1 MVKRAFT
8 LIELLVVVAIIGVL
22 AGIGV
27 LSYNNFIGS
36 GKDAAIKA
44 QHQRIHDFIDV
55 NLTTKCLN
63 KDSRFTISGTA
74 GLQGWPNPTRT
85 IYCNY
90 TNPWQTVCEI
100 SQSFRQFHFAL
111 YLRNPIDN
119 SHASDYSR
127 PGSFTIDCEAQGSM
141 SVQEWVNKG
150 SPHSIIIL
158 SKLSD
163 GTEYKTYIPK
173 KWR

>member
-8 LIELLVVVAIIGVL
+8 LIELIVVVAIIGVL
-22 AGIGV
+22 ASIGV

-100 SQSFRQFHFAL
+100 AQSFRQFHSAL

-127 PGSFTIDCEAQGSM
+127 PGGFTIYCEAQGNM
-141 SVQEWVNKG
+141 SFQEWVNKG

-163 GTEYKTYIPK
+163 DTEYKTYIPK